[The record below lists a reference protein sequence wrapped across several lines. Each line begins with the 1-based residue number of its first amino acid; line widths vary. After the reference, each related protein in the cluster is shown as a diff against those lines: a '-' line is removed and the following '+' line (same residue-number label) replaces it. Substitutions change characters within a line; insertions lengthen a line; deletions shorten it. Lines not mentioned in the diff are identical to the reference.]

1 VAVVLYT
8 VLKKNKSP
16 LKDISIKRHKRQT
29 MNSFNINKTN
39 VNQKDIQKGQKI
51 VAAIYLVTSHLSDS
65 EPLKDSL
72 RSLAVSLVCAPFV
85 IQDTEQKE
93 ISAQI
98 EILLGSCV
106 LTGFIS
112 EKNSSVIVYEVNKFC
127 EQDIFEDVAVSL
139 SDLFSKNETD
149 KILENLSVK
158 DNKKTTLLSDFKN
171 KNNLKT
177 SLLNI
182 SQTKSYE
189 KNILNKHSRQDK
201 ILSFINDRKSAVIKD
216 ITSLFP
222 EVSEKT
228 IQRELNILIDSGR
241 ITKRGT
247 KRWSMYMSVN
257 SLL

>member
-1 VAVVLYT
+1 VAFVLYT

-39 VNQKDIQKGQKI
+39 VNQKDIEKGQKI
-51 VAAIYLVTSHLSDS
+51 IAAIYLVTKHLSDS

-72 RSLAVSLVCAPFV
+72 RSLVVSLVCT
-85 IQDTEQKE
+85 QTEEQKE
-93 ISAQI
+93 IASHLEMLIGA
-98 EILLGSCV
+98 CV
-106 LTGFIS
+106 MTGFVS
-112 EKNSSVIVYEVNKFC
+112 EKNSSVIVYEINKFC
-127 EQDIFEDVAVSL
+127 EQDIFENTDLLLSSLFIENETLKSSENLGLKDTKKTVFL
-139 SDLFSKNETD
+139 SDL
-149 KILENLSVK
+149 
-158 DNKKTTLLSDFKN
+158 KN
-171 KNNLKT
+171 KNNLNT
-177 SLLNI
+177 SLLNM

-189 KNILNKHSRQDK
+189 KNIINKHSRQDK

-228 IQRELNILIDSGR
+228 IQRELNTLIDSGR